1 MSEFLSFLGSLAIL
15 LLVVLALSVVIGLI
29 SALLD
34 VDPFNIQEDDDDATK
49 LIKTEN
55 NIRMH
60 SSLYKEWKDS
70 QNKK

>member
-1 MSEFLSFLGSLAIL
+1 MSEFLSFIGSLVIL
-15 LLVVLALSVVIGLI
+15 LLIFAICVIVGVVF
-29 SALLD
+29 D
-34 VDPFNIQEDDDDATK
+34 VDPFNIQEDDDDLTK

-60 SSLYKEWKDS
+60 SSLYKEWKDN